1 MDWEA
6 WRAACSPWGCR
17 VRRDWDW
24 TDWLIQRPY
33 CLCAQSCPT
42 LFETPWSIA
51 HYVPLS
57 MEFFRQEYW
66 SGLPFPSPGPICR
79 TAKLC
84 SHLRIGRLG
93 CIGNHPT
100 LQNQIEIEVIP
111 LTPGGAWICPTG
123 SRDRNFN
130 YLGIWR
136 KFSFFIFYHR
146 STLPHKHP
154 HYSVP
159 WGGKHYFRF
168 ANVRY

>member
-1 MDWEA
+1 M
-6 WRAACSPWGCR
+6 
-17 VRRDWDW
+17 
-24 TDWLIQRPY
+24 
-33 CLCAQSCPT
+33 AQSCPICPSFSAISKAMLVYIQRQFVGKWKKVKSLT
-42 LFETPWSIA
+42 LVWLFVSPWTVA
-51 HYVPLS
+51 HQVPLS